1 MVSPS
6 CVLLA
11 TRRGVRHVQI
21 SPVAYVLQGLAVV
34 VDAGARGLLAL
45 AHIPLVADVTGRE
58 FPLLLP
64 LTGLVA
70 LGARAAGGLSLTGLA
85 FQMGS
90 GSYEVLPVC

>member
-1 MVSPS
+1 M
-6 CVLLA
+6 LLA

-58 FPLLLP
+58 FSFLLP
-64 LTGLVA
+64 LTGLVSFCAGTVGRLGLTWLA
-70 LGARAAGGLSLTGLA
+70 LQVGA
-85 FQMGS
+85 GS
-90 GSYEVLPVC
+90 NEILPVC